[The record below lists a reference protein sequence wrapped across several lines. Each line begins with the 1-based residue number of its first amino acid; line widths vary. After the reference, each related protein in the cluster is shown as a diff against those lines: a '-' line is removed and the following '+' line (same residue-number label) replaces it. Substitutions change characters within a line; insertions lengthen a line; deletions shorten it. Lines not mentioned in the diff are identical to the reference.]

1 MKKAKNIISEI
12 KKYSKEKKFFLNNQ
26 KIRIQSES
34 SLGTLARTF
43 LSSLIIISIFFI
55 TPIIIN
61 FKNENKIFSKNYE
74 NNSKSNFKKTLENQ
88 SSKSDNQTNNNYLFD
103 DILDFEDLPKDT
115 IRLSASTIEQLFKD
129 TNYNLKDV
137 RKTKL
142 VKRTSFIVRNGHI
155 STQTQITNFWDRK
168 ILSIA
173 ASLVRKVSGVTRTLI
188 SSISGVTKS

>member
-61 FKNENKIFSKNYE
+61 FKNENKLF
-74 NNSKSNFKKTLENQ
+74 
-88 SSKSDNQTNNNYLFD
+88 SSKVF
-103 DILDFEDLPKDT
+103 
-115 IRLSASTIEQLFKD
+115 
-129 TNYNLKDV
+129 
-137 RKTKL
+137 
-142 VKRTSFIVRNGHI
+142 
-155 STQTQITNFWDRK
+155 
-168 ILSIA
+168 
-173 ASLVRKVSGVTRTLI
+173 RTLI
-188 SSISGVTKS
+188 FLFFKNFFIFKLLLPLLPQANNDIKDFVLLA